1 MKRLFSSSQSLPLLV
16 GAVLLAGVTF
26 VIVRSGG
33 QAVENV
39 NSTAAPGAPGGR
51 ELVTIRLDSKWK
63 LKSASWGPVTK
74 PEPAPEPDPEVEPD
88 PLGDRWKGLDVAV
101 GR

>member
-16 GAVLLAGVTF
+16 GAVLLAGITF

-33 QAVENV
+33 QAVEDV
-39 NSTAAPGAPGGR
+39 NSTAAPGEPGGR

-63 LKSASWGPVTK
+63 LKRASWGPVTK
-74 PEPAPEPDPEVEPD
+74 PEPVEPEPEVEPD
-88 PLGDRWKGLDVAV
+88 PMAERWKGLDVAV

>member
-1 MKRLFSSSQSLPLLV
+1 MATKKHLVEAHAFSRRRL
-16 GAVLLAGVTF
+16 VTAF
-26 VIVRSGG
+26 VS
-33 QAVENV
+33 
-39 NSTAAPGAPGGR
+39 GAPGGR